1 MSLAARPILVQC
13 PLNGGRTHNEH
24 PAVPTTAS
32 ELAAAAADAA
42 AAGAR
47 SFHVHPRDADGAESL
62 RPADVTACVRAVR
75 VACPGIPVGTTTNVW
90 GVEHGPERLELVSSW
105 DHATLP
111 DFCSVNLEEVDAIA
125 LMELLLDRN
134 VGIEAGLWQRQDAE
148 RLLASGLAERCLRI
162 LVEPITED
170 PAEALA
176 RVVEVEEAL
185 GDLPVPQLHHGDG
198 AATWA
203 VIARAIPDG
212 RDIRIGL
219 EDALTLPDGRV
230 ARDNAELVAAAIDL
244 FDEPA
249 AGPG

>member
-13 PLNGGRTHNEH
+13 ALNGGRTREEH

-32 ELAAAAADAA
+32 ELAASAADAA

-47 SFHVHPRDADGAESL
+47 SFHLHPRDADGAESL

-75 VACPGIPVGTTTNVW
+75 DACPGIPVGTTTNVW
-90 GVEHGPERLELVSSW
+90 GVEHGPERLELVASW
-105 DHATLP
+105 DHASLP

-125 LMELLLDRN
+125 LMELLLERN

-148 RLLASGLAERCLRI
+148 RMLASGLADRCLRV

-170 PAEALA
+170 PVEAVA
-176 RVVEVEEAL
+176 RVAEVEDAL
-185 GDLPVPQLHHGDG
+185 DDLPVPQLHHGDG
-198 AATWA
+198 PATWA
-203 VIARAIPDG
+203 VMQRAIPDG

-219 EDALTLPDGRV
+219 EDALTLPDGRA
-230 ARDNAELVAAAIDL
+230 ARDNAELVATAFEFLA
-244 FDEPA
+244 
-249 AGPG
+249 